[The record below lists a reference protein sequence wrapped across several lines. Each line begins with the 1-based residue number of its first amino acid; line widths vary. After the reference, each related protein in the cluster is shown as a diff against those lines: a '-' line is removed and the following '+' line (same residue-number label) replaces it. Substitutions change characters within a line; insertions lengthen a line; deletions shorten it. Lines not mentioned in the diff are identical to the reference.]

1 MYYVCTFNGE
11 SKMAFQNVNGT
22 KSTNGVAKTS
32 TNSVGRK
39 FPDTKTL
46 QKAAEQLGISVEDL
60 KAHLKKTPTASGKGI
75 SNLALTVNKMD
86 MKAFC
91 ILNGIEYSKWRNYS
105 VQNGEQFYVINN
117 PSQYKGKASAKPEAK
132 SAPAPTKTST
142 PAPTKAPVGKVV
154 SDTAKKTENKPVKS
168 EKPDSTAKKDTTSA
182 PKREVVRD
190 PSKAATTSAA
200 ENRRKW
206 NSDYT
211 PAELG
216 RKIYTFADNNTKSVG
231 RPDFD
236 ALIEQINSKNV
247 VEVLLKYNDNPENKK
262 ESLINTITSETGSKP
277 EARKA
282 AVMHIYDALAKATG
296 ANPANRAK
304 FEKELNAKFEELG
317 MVDTDRMEDM
327 LLRMIATPKIIA
339 SQIEKEVDENKGAV
353 GKNSFNEVLS
363 LINKNNVADVMAAYD
378 KLNTG
383 ESIFEAIADEVSSK
397 PKARQK
403 AIEHIFDAYAD
414 KLGTPEKVRELFKA
428 ELKEQAE
435 GVFPMNTARLD
446 KYINYM
452 TASPK
457 EIATR
462 MEEMIDDNFI
472 PGAVDQREI
481 QVLLNMITHKNALE
495 VILQYDSLKTKES
508 LIEAITSESMDDA
521 QLRKD
526 AVMHIYDALSEQTCG
541 TEEYRQEFVAELN
554 KQFNKAGFV
563 KTDNLD
569 NMIDRLI
576 NGSGDDMKTRYTPT
590 YDKDLPPAGQTKAE
604 QKGRQIL
611 KDARRDRERN
621 FYQGVK
627 DARTGQYY
635 PSFREVLIQR
645 IQNDPTLSEEDRR
658 IELAKARW
666 ATVDVSTINR
676 PIPTLDRNGNI
687 DQTPKIKELAPIG
700 KSNGKCIIVNT
711 GHGGFASAA
720 YDAGTFSYLPKND
733 GTNEYYAIEEF
744 DIATNYSKDLIQ
756 RLRKQGY
763 TVVTLQGRVDV
774 MDNSKY
780 NTVEN
785 LTKKYKTRFGADK
798 TMFVSLH
805 CNSSSKP
812 ETTGSVICYNAGDSR
827 DSLFAQTLY
836 RNLGA
841 QDDIMMKDTA
851 AVATNGYVLRAS
863 QGIPSVLLEIDYMTG
878 PDSGKLVDPDYQNQ
892 FISATFSSLEEY
904 FKRK

>member
-1 MYYVCTFNGE
+1 MVF
-11 SKMAFQNVNGT
+11 SNVNGASSVKGT
-22 KSTNGVAKTS
+22 TS
-32 TNSVGRK
+32 VSATASERK
-39 FPDTKTL
+39 FPDAKTL

-60 KAHLKKTPTASGKGI
+60 KAHLAKSQPAQGKGI
-75 SNLALTVNKMD
+75 YNLAVTANEMD

-91 ILNGIEYSKWRNYS
+91 ILNGIDHSKWRDYTVKS
-105 VQNGEQFYVINN
+105 GEQFYVINK
-117 PSQYKGKASAKPEAK
+117 PAQYKGNTSAKV
-132 SAPAPTKTST
+132 TT
-142 PAPTKAPVGKVV
+142 PAPAQATTPAPAA
-154 SDTAKKTENKPVKS
+154 DTAKKAETKPV
-168 EKPDSTAKKDTTSA
+168 ETQKPDSTAKKDTTSA
-182 PKREVVRD
+182 LKQEVVRD

-200 ENRRKW
+200 DNRRKW

-216 RKIYTFADNNTKSVG
+216 QKIYEFADDNSKAVG

-247 VEVLLKYNDNPENKK
+247 TEVLLKYNDNPDNKK

-277 EARKA
+277 EDRKA
-282 AVMHIYDALAKATG
+282 AVMHIYDALAKATKTD
-296 ANPANRAK
+296 PEYRAK
-304 FEKELNAKFEELG
+304 FQAELDARFEDSG
-317 MVDTDRMEDM
+317 MVDTERMEDM
-327 LLRMIATPKIIA
+327 LLRMIGTPEIIA
-339 SQIEKEVDENKGAV
+339 SQLEKEVDNNRGAV
-353 GKNSFNEVLS
+353 GTDTFNEVLD
-363 LINKNNVADVMAAYD
+363 LIDKDNVADVMAAYD

-383 ESIFEAIADEVSSK
+383 ESIFEAIADETSSD
-397 PKARQK
+397 PKARQQ

-414 KLGTPEKVRELFKA
+414 KLGTPEKVRDLFKA
-428 ELKEQAE
+428 ELQEQTDATL
-435 GVFPMNTARLD
+435 PMNTKALET
-446 KYINYM
+446 YIEHM
-452 TASPK
+452 TANPK

-472 PGAVDQREI
+472 SGAVDQREF
-481 QVLLNMITHKNALE
+481 QVLLNMITPKNALE
-495 VILQYDSLKTKES
+495 VVLQYDSLKTKES
-508 LIEAITSESMDDA
+508 LIEAITSESMDNA
-521 QLRKD
+521 QLRKA

-541 TEEYRQEFVAELN
+541 TEEYRQEFVAELD

-621 FYQGVK
+621 FYQGVT
-627 DARTGQYY
+627 DSRTGQYY

-676 PIPTLDRNGNI
+676 PTPTLDRNGNI
-687 DQTPKIKELAPIG
+687 DQSPKIKELDPIG

-744 DIATNYSKDLIQ
+744 DIATNYSEDLIQ

-805 CNSSSKP
+805 CNSSRKP
-812 ETTGSVICYNAGDSR
+812 ETTGSVICYNEGDSR

-841 QDDIMMKDTA
+841 QDDIMMKDTT
-851 AVATNGYVLRAS
+851 AVATNSYVLRAS

-892 FISATFSSLEEY
+892 FISATFSSIEEY